1 MGGEEFGVALGDT
14 RRGVT
19 LPALGAAGMAA
30 DTLGKVLNPG
40 HQKANPSKDRRLELR
55 AGVLGNQPLFPL
67 QAQGEPTS
75 PPVLPRG
82 NTLLLGHF
90 AAS

>member
-1 MGGEEFGVALGDT
+1 
-14 RRGVT
+14 
-19 LPALGAAGMAA
+19 MAA

-40 HQKANPSKDRRLELR
+40 HQKANPSKNRRLELR

-75 PPVLPRG
+75 PPVLPRE
-82 NTLLLGHF
+82 TRSFWVILQLLEGLG
-90 AAS
+90 SSRWLCPSLVSRSP